1 MGGRLK
7 ATGDANPIPPE
18 FRSLLPL
25 ARAWAVHDDSERCEF
40 LAGRPPHSKR
50 AMVSAVFPHFEQLE
64 NWLAA
69 EEAGLTKRR
78 PVRDLEL
85 LLAAATEATL
95 EVYFD

>member
-1 MGGRLK
+1 MDRRSK
-7 ATGDANPIPPE
+7 ATGDANPIPLE

-25 ARAWAVHDDSERCEF
+25 ARAWAVGDDSDRCEF
-40 LAGRPPHSKR
+40 LAGSPPHSKR
-50 AMVSAVFPHFEQLE
+50 AMLSAVFPHFEQLE

-69 EEAGLTKRR
+69 EKSGLTKRR
-78 PVRDLEL
+78 AVRDLEL